1 MSRDW
6 EPIVNY
12 CVDKNVTHLSRQ
24 RIALQNERT
33 GEVTV
38 LYDPQSDF
46 SKKYPKLSFLI
57 EERNFQRK
65 VLSNAG
71 ISSEY
76 IEQALAEAETNIR
89 RLLNF
94 VDSRENE
101 FYQAPLSFNMKA
113 AQDLIQEHLGNIFGH
128 SNLSKLEKDTV
139 DWFLGK
145 LDPYFYCSDDNKMF
159 YIQSILRRA
168 EEIQNLGKEL

>member
-46 SKKYPKLSFLI
+46 SRKYPKLSFLI
-57 EERNFQRK
+57 EERNF
-65 VLSNAG
+65 LGNTG
-71 ISSEY
+71 IAPEY
-76 IEQALAEAETNIR
+76 IEQALDEAETSIR
-89 RLLNF
+89 KLLNF

-101 FYQAPLSFNMKA
+101 FYQAPLSFNMKVA
-113 AQDLIQEHLGNIFGH
+113 RDLIQENLEYIFVH
-128 SNLSKLEKDTV
+128 SDLSKLEKDTV

-145 LDPYFYCSDDNKMF
+145 LDPNFYYSDDNRML
-159 YIQSILRRA
+159 YAQAILQRA
-168 EEIQNLGKEL
+168 KEIQDLGKEL